1 MNRAFSEFVRVHTWK
16 DKDIFF
22 TSNNFG
28 GELGELQNV
37 IKKEVAAEDFP
48 LYGERCV
55 KEVAE
60 GSRPTFREQFVDEA
74 GDVLF
79 YFTQMLNKYGVT
91 IEEVTLGQI
100 SKIQKQ
106 SDEHG
111 KPYLK

>member
-1 MNRAFSEFVRVHTWK
+1 MNQAFSEFVKAHTWK

-22 TSNNFG
+22 TANALA
-28 GELGELQNV
+28 GELGEVCNV
-37 IKKEVAAEDFP
+37 IKKEVAAQDFP

-79 YFTQMLNKYGVT
+79 YYTQLLNKYGVT

-100 SKIQKQ
+100 AKIQKQ
-106 SDEHG
+106 SDEHD